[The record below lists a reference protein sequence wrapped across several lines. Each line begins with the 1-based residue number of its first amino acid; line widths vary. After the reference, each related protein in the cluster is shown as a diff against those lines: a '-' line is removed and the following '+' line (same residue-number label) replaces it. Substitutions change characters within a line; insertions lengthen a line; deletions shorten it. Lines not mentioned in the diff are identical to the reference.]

1 MATDSIVGGLFGMTP
16 ESYQDTRQLLEQR
29 QALQQAQLDPYEA
42 VNYMAARA
50 GQQLG
55 RGIGGAL
62 GAEDPQLR
70 IISARNA
77 VMREI
82 NPNDP
87 ESLMAGAQRLAQ
99 FDPVGA
105 STLANQAREAQVK
118 LSQVVRNTREARGLS
133 VGQDV
138 LKAET
143 EAGYLAAIRQLQGM
157 EQTPE
162 NAAALQVYK
171 DKLAA
176 LTRTKEAAPLDIQ
189 KAQEYRQKLVK
200 EGAPAA
206 QIAEVDRYIKGLEG
220 GRGTAITN
228 VLPGQKEFVD
238 IPRFRATVQSTIE
251 PQSKTVYAADQA
263 LQNITDSLAT
273 DNFSSFRAAQVQFAR
288 AISGAGDLSQ
298 KELTAAGADPSL
310 LGGAADTI
318 SRLFT
323 SVPTTDTQEKMKKT
337 LQAIRTVAAK
347 KANDEISRQAKIA
360 GRQPGYTP
368 EIIAEALDFP
378 EFKMPAAAPS
388 AGGPFTD
395 AEKEKRYQAWK
406 NSQTG
411 QKP

>member
-1 MATDSIVGGLFGMTP
+1 MATDSIMGGLFGITP
-16 ESYQDTRQLLEQR
+16 EGYQQQQNQ
-29 QALQQAQLDPYEA
+29 QALFQASQLAQLDP
-42 VNYMAARA
+42 MARA
-50 GQQLG
+50 
-55 RGIGGAL
+55 RTGIMYGANRLVGAL
-62 GAEDPQLR
+62 GAEDPQLKL
-70 IISARNA
+70 ISMRNA
-77 VMREI
+77 IFNRAD
-82 NPNDP
+82 PNDP
-87 ESLMAGAQRLAQ
+87 NSLMAAARELAP
-99 FDPVGA
+99 FDPQGA
-105 STLANQAREAQVK
+105 NAVANQAREAALKIAQA
-118 LSQVVRNTREARGLS
+118 TRFSREGRALS

-143 EAGYLAAIRQLQGM
+143 EAAYRAAIREIKGR

-162 NAAALQVYK
+162 NAVALQVYE

-189 KAQEYRQKLVK
+189 KAQEYRKALIK
-200 EGAPAA
+200 DGAPAA

-228 VLPGQKEFVD
+228 VLPGQQAFVD
-238 IPRFRATVQSTIE
+238 IPKFRATVQSTIE

-368 EIIAEALDFP
+368 EIINEALDFP
-378 EFKMPAAAPS
+378 EFKAGASAAAKTPKS
-388 AGGPFTD
+388 ITLKSGKVVTVTED
-395 AEKEKRYQAWK
+395 
-406 NSQTG
+406 
-411 QKP
+411 

>member
-55 RGIGGAL
+55 RGIGGLL
-62 GAEDPQLR
+62 GGQDPQLKL
-70 IISARNA
+70 ISMRNA
-77 VMREI
+77 IFNRAD
-82 NPNDP
+82 PNDP
-87 ESLMAGAQRLAQ
+87 NSLMAAARELAP
-99 FDPVGA
+99 FDPQGA
-105 STLANQAREAQVK
+105 NAVANQAREAALK
-118 LSQVVRNTREARGLS
+118 ISQVTKNLSERRAAS

-176 LTRTKEAAPLDIQ
+176 LTRTKESAPLDIQ
-189 KAQEYRQKLVK
+189 KAQEYRKTLIK
-200 EGAPAA
+200 DGAPAA

-220 GRGTAITN
+220 GRGTTLTN
-228 VLPGQKEFVD
+228 VLPGAKDFVD
-238 IPRFRATVQSTIE
+238 IPRFRATVQSTID

-263 LQNITDSLAT
+263 LQNISDSLST
-273 DNFSSFRAAQVQFAR
+273 DNFASFRAAQVQFAR

-318 SRLFT
+318 STLFDST
-323 SVPTTDTQEKMKKT
+323 PSKDTQEKMKKT

-347 KANDEISRQAKIA
+347 KATDEIDRQAKIA
-360 GRQPGYTP
+360 GNQPGYTP
-368 EIIAEALDFP
+368 KIISEALDFP
-378 EFKMPAAAPS
+378 EFKTPAA
-388 AGGPFTD
+388 GG
-395 AEKEKRYQAWK
+395 AAKKS
-406 NSQTG
+406 NSITLKSG
-411 QKP
+411 KVVTVTED

>member
-1 MATDSIVGGLFGMTP
+1 MADSIMGGLFGITP
-16 ESYQDTRQLLEQR
+16 EGYQQQESQ
-29 QALQQAQLDPYEA
+29 QALRQSAELAQLDP
-42 VNYMAARA
+42 MARA
-50 GQQLG
+50 
-55 RGIGGAL
+55 RTGIMYGANRLVGAL
-62 GAEDPQLR
+62 GAQDPQLKL
-70 IISARNA
+70 ISMRNA
-77 VMREI
+77 IFNRAD
-82 NPNDP
+82 PNDP
-87 ESLMAGAQRLAQ
+87 NSLMAAARELAP
-99 FDPVGA
+99 FDPQGA
-105 STLANQAREAQVK
+105 NAVANQAREAALKIAQA
-118 LSQVVRNTREARGLS
+118 TRFSREGRALS

-143 EAGYLAAIRQLQGM
+143 EAGYLSAIRQLQGM

-189 KAQEYRQKLVK
+189 KAQDYRKALIK
-200 EGAPAA
+200 DGAPAA

-228 VLPGQKEFVD
+228 VIPGAKDFVD

-347 KANDEISRQAKIA
+347 KATDEIDRQAKIA
-360 GRQPGYTP
+360 SRQPGYTP
-368 EIIAEALDFP
+368 QIISEALDFP
-378 EFKMPAAAPS
+378 EFKMPTAAPT

-395 AEKEKRYQAWK
+395 AEKEKRYQEYK
-406 NSQTG
+406 NSRIG

>member
-1 MATDSIVGGLFGMTP
+1 MADSIVGGLFWMTP

-29 QALQQAQLDPYEA
+29 QALQQAQLDPYGA

-55 RGIGGAL
+55 RGIGGLL
-62 GAEDPQLR
+62 GGQDPQLKL
-70 IISARNA
+70 ISMRNA
-77 VMREI
+77 IFSRAD
-82 NPNDP
+82 PNDP
-87 ESLMAGAQRLAQ
+87 NSLMAAAKELAP
-99 FDPVGA
+99 FDPQGA
-105 STLANQAREAQVK
+105 NTVANQAREAALKIAQA
-118 LSQVVRNTREARGLS
+118 TRFSREGRALS

-143 EAGYLAAIRQLQGM
+143 EAGYLSAIRQLQGM

-189 KAQEYRQKLVK
+189 KAQDYRKALVK

-368 EIIAEALDFP
+368 EIINEALDFP
-378 EFKMPAAAPS
+378 EFKMPTAAPS

-395 AEKEKRYQAWK
+395 TEKEKRYQAWK

>member
-1 MATDSIVGGLFGMTP
+1 MATDIVGGLFGITP
-16 ESYQDTRQLLEQR
+16 EAYQQEQNQRALGQASQL
-29 QALQQAQLDPYEA
+29 
-42 VNYMAARA
+42 ARMSPFELAKTGVGYGANRLA
-50 GQQLG
+50 GA
-55 RGIGGAL
+55 IGGAL

-87 ESLMAGAQRLAQ
+87 DSLMAGAQRLAQ
-99 FDPVGA
+99 IDPQGA
-105 STLANQAREAQVK
+105 NALANQAREAQVK

-143 EAGYLAAIRQLQGM
+143 EAGYLAAIRQLQNM

-171 DKLAA
+171 DKLTA

-263 LQNITDSLAT
+263 LQSITDSLAT
-273 DNFSSFRAAQVQFAR
+273 KNFSSFRAAQVQFAR

-318 SRLFT
+318 STLFDST
-323 SVPTTDTQEKMKKT
+323 PSKDTQEKMKKT

-360 GRQPGYTP
+360 GNQPGYTP
-368 EIIAEALDFP
+368 KIIAEALDFP
-378 EFKMPAAAPS
+378 EFKMPTAAP
-388 AGGPFTD
+388 AATGPFTD

>member
-1 MATDSIVGGLFGMTP
+1 MATDIVGGLFGITP
-16 ESYQDTRQLLEQR
+16 EMYQQNVGENILAQGVQMGQL
-29 QALQQAQLDPYEA
+29 APDAFG
-42 VNYMAARA
+42 RA
-50 GQQLG
+50 NVYAGATQIG

-62 GAEDPQLR
+62 GAEDPQLKL
-70 IISARNA
+70 ISARNA

-87 ESLMAGAQRLAQ
+87 DSLMAGAQRLAQ
-99 FDPVGA
+99 IDPQGA
-105 STLANQAREAQVK
+105 NALANQAREAQVK

-143 EAGYLAAIRQLQGM
+143 EASYLAAIRQLQGM

-263 LQNITDSLAT
+263 LQSITDSLAT
-273 DNFSSFRAAQVQFAR
+273 KNFSSFRAAQVQFAR

-318 SRLFT
+318 STLFDST
-323 SVPTTDTQEKMKKT
+323 PSKDTQEKMKKT

-360 GRQPGYTP
+360 GNQPGYTP
-368 EIIAEALDFP
+368 KIIAEALDFP
-378 EFKMPAAAPS
+378 EFKMPTAAP
-388 AGGPFTD
+388 AATGPFTD

>member
-1 MATDSIVGGLFGMTP
+1 MAQDSIVGGLFGITP
-16 ESYQDTRQLLEQR
+16 EGYQQQQNQQALR
-29 QALQQAQLDPYEA
+29 QAAELAQLDP
-42 VNYMAARA
+42 MARA
-50 GQQLG
+50 
-55 RGIGGAL
+55 RTGIMYGANRLVGAL
-62 GAEDPQLR
+62 GGQDPQLQL
-70 IISARNA
+70 ISARNA
-77 VMREI
+77 VMKEI

-87 ESLMAGAQRLAQ
+87 ESIMAGAQKLAPFDPEGANRLAN
-99 FDPVGA
+99 
-105 STLANQAREAQVK
+105 SAREAALKIAQA
-118 LSQVVRNTREARGLS
+118 TRFSREGRALS

-143 EAGYLAAIRQLQGM
+143 EAAYRAAIREIKGR
-157 EQTPE
+157 EPTPE
-162 NAAALQVYK
+162 NVNALQVYE

-189 KAQEYRQKLVK
+189 KAQDYRKALVK

-228 VLPGQKEFVD
+228 VLPGQQAFVD
-238 IPRFRATVQSTIE
+238 IPKFRATVQSTIE

-368 EIIAEALDFP
+368 EIINEALDFP
-378 EFKMPAAAPS
+378 EFKMPTAAPS

-395 AEKEKRYQAWK
+395 TEKEKRYQAWK

>member
-1 MATDSIVGGLFGMTP
+1 MATDIVGGLFGMTP
-16 ESYQDTRQLLEQR
+16 EMYQRDQNILALKQAQEMGAMDPFASARTSLIYGGRQLGG
-29 QALQQAQLDPYEA
+29 AIA
-42 VNYMAARA
+42 
-50 GQQLG
+50 
-55 RGIGGAL
+55 GAL
-62 GAEDPQLR
+62 GAEDPQLKL
-70 IISARNA
+70 ISMRNA
-77 VMREI
+77 IFNRAD
-82 NPNDP
+82 PNDP
-87 ESLMAGAQRLAQ
+87 NSLMAAAKELAP
-99 FDPVGA
+99 FDPQGA
-105 STLANQAREAQVK
+105 NTVANYAREAALKIAQA
-118 LSQVVRNTREARGLS
+118 TRFSREGRALS

-143 EAGYLAAIRQLQGM
+143 EAAYRAAIREIKGR
-157 EQTPE
+157 EPTPE
-162 NAAALQVYK
+162 NVNALQVYE

-189 KAQEYRQKLVK
+189 KAQEYRKALVK
-200 EGAPAA
+200 EGAPAT

-228 VLPGQKEFVD
+228 VLPGQQAFVD
-238 IPRFRATVQSTIE
+238 IPKFRATVQSTIE

-347 KANDEISRQAKIA
+347 KANDEIARQAKIA

-368 EIIAEALDFP
+368 EIINEALDFP
-378 EFKMPAAAPS
+378 EFKAGASAAAKTPKS
-388 AGGPFTD
+388 ITLKSGKVVTVTED
-395 AEKEKRYQAWK
+395 
-406 NSQTG
+406 
-411 QKP
+411 

>member
-1 MATDSIVGGLFGMTP
+1 MAQDSIMSSLFGISP
-16 ESYQDTRQLLEQR
+16 ETFRQSRDEETRK
-29 QALQQAQLDPYEA
+29 QAIEFAKLDPYQRADE
-42 VNYMAARA
+42 MAFIA
-50 GQQLG
+50 G
-55 RGIGGAL
+55 RGLGNIVGGAL

-70 IISARNA
+70 LISVRDA
-77 VMREI
+77 VMREVD
-82 NPNDP
+82 PNNP
-87 ESLMAGAQRLAQ
+87 ESIMAGAQKLAPFDPEGATRLANY
-99 FDPVGA
+99 
-105 STLANQAREAQVK
+105 SREAQVK
-118 LSQVVRNTREARGLS
+118 ITQATKNLREARGLS

-143 EAGYLAAIRQLQGM
+143 EAAYRAAIREIKGR
-157 EQTPE
+157 EPTPE
-162 NAAALQVYK
+162 NVNALQVYE

-176 LTRTKEAAPLDIQ
+176 LTRTKESAPLDIQ
-189 KAQEYRQKLVK
+189 KAQEYRKALIK
-200 EGAPAA
+200 DGAPAA

-220 GRGTAITN
+220 GRGTTLTN
-228 VLPGQKEFVD
+228 VLPGAKDFVD
-238 IPRFRATVQSTIE
+238 IPRFRATVQSTID

-263 LQNITDSLAT
+263 LQNISDSLST
-273 DNFSSFRAAQVQFAR
+273 DNFASFRAAQVQFAR

-310 LGGAADTI
+310 LGGATDTI

-323 SVPTTDTQEKMKKT
+323 SVPTKDTQEKMKKT

-347 KANDEISRQAKIA
+347 KATDEIARQAKIA
-360 GRQPGYTP
+360 SRQPGYTP

-378 EFKMPAAAPS
+378 EFKMPTAAPS

>member
-1 MATDSIVGGLFGMTP
+1 MAQESIVSGLFGLTP
-16 ESYQDTRQLLEQR
+16 QAYERQQYE
-29 QALQQAQLDPYEA
+29 QALREGQAFGTPQGLYA
-42 VNYMAARA
+42 SAA
-50 GQQLG
+50 QLG

-62 GAEDPQLR
+62 GAEDPQLKL
-70 IISARNA
+70 ISARNA
-77 VMREI
+77 VMQEVDPT
-82 NPNDP
+82 NPD
-87 ESLMAGAQRLAQ
+87 SLMAGAQRLSQ

-105 STLANQAREAQVK
+105 SALANAAREAQVK

-143 EAGYLAAIRQLQGM
+143 EASYLAAIRQLQGM

-162 NAAALQVYK
+162 NAAALQIYK

-189 KAQEYRQKLVK
+189 KAQEYRQKLIK

-206 QIAEVDRYIKGLEG
+206 QIAEVDRYITGLEG

-238 IPRFRATVQSTIE
+238 IPRFRATVQSTIK
-251 PQSKTVYAADQA
+251 PQSETVYAADQA

-273 DNFSSFRAAQVQFAR
+273 NNFASFRAAQVQFAR
-288 AISGAGDLSQ
+288 AMSGAGDLSQ

-310 LGGAADTI
+310 LGGAVDTI
-318 SRLFT
+318 SKLFDST
-323 SVPTTDTQEKMKKT
+323 PSTDTQEKMKKT

-347 KANDEISRQAKIA
+347 KATDEIDRQAKIA
-360 GRQPGYTP
+360 GNQPGYTP
-368 EIIAEALDFP
+368 KIISEALDFP
-378 EFKMPAAAPS
+378 EFKMPTAAPS

>member
-55 RGIGGAL
+55 RGLGGLL
-62 GAEDPQLR
+62 GGQDPQLQ

-77 VMREI
+77 VMREV

-99 FDPVGA
+99 FDPQGA
-105 STLANQAREAQVK
+105 NALANSAREAQVK
-118 LSQVVRNTREARGLS
+118 LSQIVRNTREARGLS

-189 KAQEYRQKLVK
+189 KAQDYRKALIK

-368 EIIAEALDFP
+368 EIINEALDFP
-378 EFKMPAAAPS
+378 EFKMPTAAPS

-395 AEKEKRYQAWK
+395 TEKEKRYQAWK

>member
-55 RGIGGAL
+55 RGIGGLL
-62 GAEDPQLR
+62 GGQDPQLKL
-70 IISARNA
+70 ISMRNA
-77 VMREI
+77 IFSRTD
-82 NPNDP
+82 PNDP
-87 ESLMAGAQRLAQ
+87 DSLMAAARELAP
-99 FDPVGA
+99 FDPQGA
-105 STLANQAREAQVK
+105 NTVANQAREAALKIAQA
-118 LSQVVRNTREARGLS
+118 TRFSREGRALS

-143 EAGYLAAIRQLQGM
+143 EAGYLSAIRQLQGM

-189 KAQEYRQKLVK
+189 KAQDYRKALIK
-200 EGAPAA
+200 DGAPAA

-220 GRGTAITN
+220 GRGTTLTN
-228 VLPGQKEFVD
+228 VLPGAKDFVD

-263 LQNITDSLAT
+263 LQNISDSLST
-273 DNFSSFRAAQVQFAR
+273 DNFASFRAAQVQFAR

-310 LGGAADTI
+310 LGGAVDTI
-318 SRLFT
+318 SKLFT
-323 SVPTTDTQEKMKKT
+323 SVPSTDTQEKMKKT

-347 KANDEISRQAKIA
+347 KATDEIDRQAKIA
-360 GRQPGYTP
+360 GNQPGYTP
-368 EIIAEALDFP
+368 KIISEALDFP
-378 EFKMPAAAPS
+378 EFKTPATGGAAKTPKS
-388 AGGPFTD
+388 ITLKSGKVVTVTED
-395 AEKEKRYQAWK
+395 
-406 NSQTG
+406 
-411 QKP
+411 

>member
-1 MATDSIVGGLFGMTP
+1 MATDIVGGLFGMTP
-16 ESYQDTRQLLEQR
+16 EMYQREQNQQALAQAAQLGQMDPFASARTSLIYGGRQLGG
-29 QALQQAQLDPYEA
+29 ALA
-42 VNYMAARA
+42 
-50 GQQLG
+50 
-55 RGIGGAL
+55 GAL

-70 IISARNA
+70 LISARNA
-77 VMREI
+77 IFSRTD
-82 NPNDP
+82 PNDP
-87 ESLMAGAQRLAQ
+87 DSLMAAAKELAP
-99 FDPVGA
+99 FDPQGSNAV
-105 STLANQAREAQVK
+105 ANQAREAQLK
-118 LSQVVRNTREARGLS
+118 ISQVTKNLSERRAAS

-189 KAQEYRQKLVK
+189 KAQEYRKALIK
-200 EGAPAA
+200 DGAPAA

-220 GRGTAITN
+220 GRGTTLTN
-228 VLPGQKEFVD
+228 VLPGAKDFVD

-263 LQNITDSLAT
+263 LQSITDSLST
-273 DNFSSFRAAQVQFAR
+273 DNFASFRAAQVQFAR

-310 LGGAADTI
+310 LGGAVDTI
-318 SRLFT
+318 SKLFT
-323 SVPTTDTQEKMKKT
+323 SVPSTDTQEKMKKT

-360 GRQPGYTP
+360 GNQPGYTP
-368 EIIAEALDFP
+368 KIISEALDFP
-378 EFKMPAAAPS
+378 EFKTPATGGAAKTPKS
-388 AGGPFTD
+388 ITLKSGKVVTVTED
-395 AEKEKRYQAWK
+395 
-406 NSQTG
+406 
-411 QKP
+411 